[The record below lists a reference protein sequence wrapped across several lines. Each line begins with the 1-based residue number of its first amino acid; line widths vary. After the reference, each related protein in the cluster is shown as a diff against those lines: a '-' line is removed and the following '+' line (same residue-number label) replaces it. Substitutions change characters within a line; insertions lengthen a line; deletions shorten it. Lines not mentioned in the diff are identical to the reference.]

1 MSVGQEL
8 ILAVGYLAS
17 WLLGLVAV
25 FYIPLLVVRFIP
37 DRLQTLG
44 AVIGTFWLACG
55 FAGIYVAATIV
66 YLAIT

>member
-1 MSVGQEL
+1 MGQEL
-8 ILAVGYLAS
+8 ILAVGYLAT

-37 DRLQTLG
+37 DRWQTLG

-55 FAGIYVAATIV
+55 FAGIYAAATIV